1 MLGTHRSL
9 IDIEDLTP
17 AEVVEVLDCARSFKE
32 VNDREIK
39 KLPTLRGR
47 TIVNLFLEPSTRTRT
62 SFEIAAKRLSADAIN
77 FSASSSST
85 KKGESLADTAATL
98 DAMNADLVVVRSR
111 QEGAPRVIERHVRAC
126 VVNGGDGKHEHPT
139 QALLDAFTMRERFGS
154 LEGLKVGIVGDVAHS
169 RVVGSLAPLLVMMG
183 AEPVLIGPPTL
194 MPACPQALC
203 REAAES
209 VGRVGDGEGGS
220 AGSSA
225 CGEGESAG
233 SAACGA
239 GAGKTLQPLRVCHAL
254 DECLGELDVLYM
266 LRIQMERLEGA
277 PLPSLREYA
286 ALFGVDTRRLAAMK
300 PESVIMHPGPVN
312 RGVELSAEAAD
323 AAQSLILDQ
332 VNAGVAVRM
341 AVMYLLLGGDPH
353 GLAA

>member
-9 IDIEDLTP
+9 IDIEDLTV
-17 AEVVEVLDCARSFKE
+17 AEIVEVLDCARSFKE

-169 RVVGSLAPLLVMMG
+169 RVVGSLAPLLVMLG
-183 AEPVLIGPPTL
+183 ADPVLIGPPTL
-194 MPACPQALC
+194 MPACPHELC
-203 REAAES
+203 REAAIAS
-209 VGRVGDGEGGS
+209 GRAGDGEGEGS
-220 AGSSA
+220 A
-225 CGEGESAG
+225 EPP
-233 SAACGA
+233 
-239 GAGKTLQPLRVCHAL
+239 TPLRVCHAL

-277 PLPSLREYA
+277 PLPGLREYA
-286 ALFGVDTRRLAAMK
+286 ALYGVDMRRLSAMK
-300 PESVIMHPGPVN
+300 PGSVIMHPGPVN
-312 RGVELSAEAAD
+312 RGVELSSEAAD